1 MATRVYTDIPEDTRT
16 WTESRKWFSANDDKA
31 WAEKF
36 YLTFIPVFF
45 AYNTMIQMTG
55 WLDAG
60 NFWHITQ
67 SLLMWFPYCVILPL
81 ILRRNSG
88 IVWYKSW
95 WFKFQLYIAVI
106 VFFMTYFHTEYF
118 FQVLGMR
125 YRFDAVTLYF
135 DSQLLGPDQATAL
148 AAHQRVPVG
157 MYLNTMAFFTVYHI
171 AAIVVIRRFYNLSS
185 AWAVIA
191 RVLTFA
197 VSVIATAFFF
207 AWAETF
213 LYMTAPVS
221 KNVWY
226 IDVPTMLALGSWF
239 YSLDF
244 LCTFPNI
251 YRLDERPDHA
261 PWSYF
266 RILIEAAGVSMIV
279 LLLDDLWVLIL
290 GANFMSR

>member
-1 MATRVYTDIPEDTRT
+1 
-16 WTESRKWFSANDDKA
+16 
-31 WAEKF
+31 
-36 YLTFIPVFF
+36 
-45 AYNTMIQMTG
+45 
-55 WLDAG
+55 
-60 NFWHITQ
+60 
-67 SLLMWFPYCVILPL
+67 
-81 ILRRNSG
+81 
-88 IVWYKSW
+88 
-95 WFKFQLYIAVI
+95 
-106 VFFMTYFHTEYF
+106 
-118 FQVLGMR
+118 
-125 YRFDAVTLYF
+125 
-135 DSQLLGPDQATAL
+135 
-148 AAHQRVPVG
+148 
-157 MYLNTMAFFTVYHI
+157 VYHI

>member
-16 WTESRKWFSANDDKA
+16 WTEGRKWFSANDDKA

-36 YLTFIPVFF
+36 YLVFIPFFF
-45 AYNTMIQMTG
+45 AYNAIIQGTG

-67 SLLMWFPYCVILPL
+67 NLLMWFPYCVILPL
-81 ILRRNSG
+81 VLRRDSG
-88 IVWYKSW
+88 IAWYKSW

-125 YRFDAVTLYF
+125 YRFDAVTLFF

-148 AAHQRVPVG
+148 ATHQRIPVG

-171 AAIVVIRRFYNLSS
+171 AAIVLIRRCYNLSRAWGIS
-185 AWAVIA
+185 ARA
-191 RVLTFA
+191 LTFA

-213 LYMTAPVS
+213 LYMTAPAS

-226 IDVPTMLALGSWF
+226 IDVPTMLRLGSWF

-251 YRLDERPDHA
+251 YRLDERRDHA

-290 GANFMSR
+290 GANFMGV